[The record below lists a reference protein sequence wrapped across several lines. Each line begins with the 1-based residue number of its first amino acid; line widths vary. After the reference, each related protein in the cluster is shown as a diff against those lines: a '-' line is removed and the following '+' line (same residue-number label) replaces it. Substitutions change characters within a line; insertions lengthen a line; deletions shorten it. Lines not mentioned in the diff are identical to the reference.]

1 MLNKKKI
8 LLNISEDWFFLSHF
22 LSRALCAQKAGFE
35 IYVCCNETNKR
46 KIIENNGIKFIKL
59 PYKRS
64 NINPLYELYILLR
77 FIFILKKIKPDIV
90 HNIALKSI
98 IHGSI
103 ASKILNIKSVIN
115 APVGMGYVFISNDLK
130 ARVLRPVLKFLLIN
144 LLDSHKGRN
153 KKNRVIFENNDDLDY
168 FINLKAVN
176 SKSACVIS
184 GAGVE
189 VDKFIYKRKKIN
201 KIPTVVLVAR
211 MLKDKGIYEFIEA
224 YKLLKDRKIKC
235 RFVLVGDIDP
245 INPSSI
251 EKSFLQNC
259 QREKRIEWL
268 GWIDNIDKVLWETD
282 ILCLPSY
289 REGLPKSLIE
299 GAAAGLPLVSTDT
312 VGCRE
317 VVIDGLNGFLVPIKD
332 SKKLADAIEKLILDS
347 ELRRSMGEESRK
359 LAKSRF
365 SSSIINSLTMKVYNE
380 LYF

>member
-224 YKLLKDRKIKC
+224 YKLLQDRKIKC
-235 RFVLVGDIDP
+235 RFILVGDIDP

>member
-184 GAGVE
+184 GAGVA

-224 YKLLKDRKIKC
+224 YKLLQDRKIKC
-235 RFVLVGDIDP
+235 RFILVGDIDP

-259 QREKRIEWL
+259 HREKRIEWL

>member
-224 YKLLKDRKIKC
+224 YKLLQDRKIKC
-235 RFVLVGDIDP
+235 RFILVGDIDP

-259 QREKRIEWL
+259 HREKRIEWL

>member
-1 MLNKKKI
+1 MIYKKKI

-22 LSRALCAQKAGFE
+22 LSRALCAKKAGFE
-35 IYVCCNETNKR
+35 IIVCCNETTKR
-46 KIIENNGIKFIKL
+46 KIIEDHGFRFIKL

-64 NINPLYELYILLR
+64 NINPIYELYILLR
-77 FIFILKKIKPDIV
+77 FIFVLKNIKPDLV
-90 HNIALKSI
+90 HNVALKPI
-98 IHGSI
+98 IHGSL
-103 ASKILNIKSVIN
+103 ASKLMNIKSVIN
-115 APVGMGYVFISNDLK
+115 APVGLGYVFISNDLK
-130 ARVLRPVLKFLLIN
+130 AMILRPVLKFLLIN

-153 KKNRVIFENNDDLDY
+153 KKNKVIFENNDDLDY
-168 FINLKAVN
+168 FIKLKAVN

-189 VDKFIYKRKKIN
+189 VDKLIYKRKKSN

-224 YKLLKDRKIKC
+224 FKLLKDRKIKC
-235 RFVLVGDIDP
+235 RFILVGDVDP

-251 EKSFLQNC
+251 EKSFLQSC
-259 QREKRIEWL
+259 HRDKKIEWL
-268 GWIDNIDKVLWETD
+268 GWRDDVEKILLRTD

-289 REGLPKSLIE
+289 REGLPKSLVE
-299 GAAAGLPLVSTDT
+299 GAAAGLPLITTDT

-347 ELRRSMGEESRK
+347 CLRKTMGEESLK
-359 LAKSRF
+359 LAKGKF
-365 SSSIINSLTMKVYNE
+365 SKSIVNSLTMKVYNE
-380 LYF
+380 IYF